1 MTRAKDAKF
10 GGEGKIGYK
19 DASRKGA
26 KSGKFGEIGKKFSL
40 RSLRLC
46 SGQAWRDEEKIGQR
60 MTLAKAQRTQSL
72 EK

>member
-40 RSLRLC
+40 RSLR
-46 SGQAWRDEEKIGQR
+46 SWREN
-60 MTLAKAQRTQSL
+60 LS
-72 EK
+72 